1 MWQGVDGQ
9 GGAQL
14 GQVWCGRVRSGKVGL
29 LSFLIMKGRKMLELS
44 EIKKD
49 VTWQQAMDYAVEL
62 GEGWRLPTKQ
72 EMFAIL
78 AANGSKEFAT
88 EGWFWSDSTSLICT
102 DFAWSVNFYNCY
114 AGYISKVDT
123 YHARCIRGS
132 FEDLLT
138 WCFGNSAIHQVNNLL
153 YCTCGG
159 PTIVS
164 GFGKK
169 TFKVCT
175 KCKKE
180 QI

>member
-1 MWQGVDGQ
+1 
-9 GGAQL
+9 
-14 GQVWCGRVRSGKVGL
+14 
-29 LSFLIMKGRKMLELS
+29 MLELS

-62 GEGWRLPTKQ
+62 EKDWRLPTK
-72 EMFAIL
+72 EELAII
-78 AANGSKEFAT
+78 ANSPRSKAFTT
-88 EGWFWSDSTSLICT
+88 EWFFWSSSTSTNIT
-102 DFAWSVNFYNCY
+102 DSAWIVAFGDGGVYSVN
-114 AGYISKVDT
+114 KVNI
-123 YHARCIRGS
+123 YYARCIRGS
-132 FEDLLT
+132 FEDLIA

-153 YCTCGG
+153 YCTCSG